1 MRSPV
6 PDVAVDP
13 QVQQVREMLIR
24 SIDNGEVDGTIV
36 GMLERLRTFDPKP
49 DTAVYFTLNIT
60 LRPYA

>member
-1 MRSPV
+1 M

-24 SIDNGEVDGTIV
+24 SIDTGEVDGTIV
-36 GMLERLRTFDPKP
+36 GMLERLRSFETKP
-49 DTAVYFTLNIT
+49 DTAIYFTINIT